1 MHEIEFLIIADILV
15 INSHWSMQR
24 GEHVIAVVI
33 AFRLQKKIACASFS
47 TTACAASALSALC
60 HGRVLAFA
68 RLPHAIVAGQSEAAA
83 MEERERGE
91 RL

>member
-1 MHEIEFLIIADILV
+1 MHEIEFLIIVVILL

-33 AFRLQKKIACASFS
+33 AFRFLP
-47 TTACAASALSALC
+47 TAASVSY
-60 HGRVLAFA
+60 GRVLAFA

>member
-1 MHEIEFLIIADILV
+1 MHEIEFLIIVIICV

-33 AFRLQKKIACASFS
+33 AFRLQKKI
-47 TTACAASALSALC
+47 TIACAASALSALC

-83 MEERERGE
+83 MDERERGE